1 MKHMTI
7 EYPTNAVLLVT
18 DRDPFAGTCETR
30 PFGYITL
37 QPGTYDVE
45 EFQPEEL
52 DAGILEGWAILN
64 LPDGN
69 AAELSLWDLQ
79 VTEAE

>member
-1 MKHMTI
+1 MKHLYI
-7 EYPTNAVLLVT
+7 EHPTNAVLLVT

-30 PFGYITL
+30 PFGYVTL

-45 EFQPEEL
+45 EFQPEDL
-52 DAGILEGWAILN
+52 SAGIMDGWAILN
-64 LPDGN
+64 LPDGTG
-69 AAELSLWDLQ
+69 AELNLADLL